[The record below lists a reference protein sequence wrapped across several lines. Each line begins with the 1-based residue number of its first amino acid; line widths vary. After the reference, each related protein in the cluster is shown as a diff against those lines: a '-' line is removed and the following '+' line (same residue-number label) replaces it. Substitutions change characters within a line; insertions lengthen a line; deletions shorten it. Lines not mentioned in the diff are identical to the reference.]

1 MLGTRRSSHD
11 VFNLRPL
18 DQRLPSPVAA
28 VVRPS
33 LERLLGLPLLNA
45 IYDSTV
51 DTRPGNDPADFCE
64 GILRTLHCRLELD
77 PEQFDDIPKTGPLV
91 FVANHP
97 FGGVEGMVLGALM
110 FRVRKDAKLI
120 VNEMLGCIP
129 EMQRMSFLVNV
140 FGSADA
146 TRSNVRALRQAI
158 NHLKS
163 GGCIGVFPAGAVSH
177 LQLEDCRVADPSW
190 SPHIAWLIRR
200 SGAAVVP
207 VYFPGRN
214 GAVFQLAGL
223 VHPRLRTA
231 LLPREITNKHHWTCR
246 PLIGS
251 TISADEM
258 AGFSSDEQAIQYLRH
273 RCYALAERLPGKPGR
288 VRRLTTPIRK
298 LMLLRKR
305 SQEQAL
311 GDPVPADDLERELN
325 LLPPD
330 SLLACNGELC
340 VYLAE
345 WKHLDATAYEL
356 GRLREVSFRAV
367 GEGTGKPID
376 LDDFDRSYRHLLV
389 WNREKREIVGS
400 YRLGLVDELTR
411 RNGPAGMYLSTLFD
425 FAPAFLDRLGPAIE
439 LGRSFVRPEYQRSFS
454 PLMLLWKGIGQF
466 IARNPRYRTLVGPVS
481 ISSRY
486 ALSSRAVMVTALS
499 APSFRSPLAP
509 LVRPKT
515 PFILKQQKIGPEIVG
530 LGRLVRNIDE
540 LNAIIADM
548 DPSIRS
554 IPILLKQ
561 YLKLGAKTLAFNIDP
576 AFAYCLDCLC
586 VLDLLHA
593 DKRQVQRY
601 MGREQAARFYDAHRA
616 TTMATA

>member
-1 MLGTRRSSHD
+1 MLRTRRASRD
-11 VFNLRPL
+11 LFNLRPME
-18 DQRLPSPVAA
+18 QHLPYPVAA

-45 IYDSTV
+45 VYDSTL
-51 DTRPGNDPADFCE
+51 DARPSPEPGDFCE
-64 GILRTLHCRLELD
+64 AVLRTLHCELKLD
-77 PEQFDDIPKTGPLV
+77 PQQLAAVPRRGPLV

-97 FGGVEGMVLGALM
+97 FGGVEGLMLGALM
-110 FRVRKDAKLI
+110 FRVRSDAKLI

-129 EMQRMSFLVNV
+129 EMRQMSFLVNV
-140 FGSADA
+140 FGSAEA
-146 TRSNVRALRQAI
+146 TRGNVRALRQAI
-158 NHLKS
+158 HHLKS
-163 GGCIGVFPAGAVSH
+163 GGCVGVFPAGAVSH
-177 LQLEDCRVADPSW
+177 LRLEQWRVSDPPW
-190 SPHIAWLIRR
+190 SPHIGWLIRR
-200 SGAAVVP
+200 AGAAVVP
-207 VYFPGRN
+207 VHFFGRN

-231 LLPREITNKHHWTCR
+231 LLAREITNKHHWTCQ

-258 AGFSSDEQAIQYLRH
+258 AEFSSDEQAIQYLRH
-273 RCYALAERLPGKPGR
+273 RCYALAERLPVRAGR
-288 VRRLTTPIRK
+288 ARRFTAPLRK
-298 LMLLRKR
+298 LVTLRKR
-305 SQEQAL
+305 SHELPLA
-311 GDPVPADDLERELN
+311 DPVPANDIERELDV
-325 LLPPD
+325 LPPD

-340 VYLAE
+340 VYVAE
-345 WKHLDATAYEL
+345 WKHLDAAAFEL

-367 GEGTGKPID
+367 GEGTGKPVD
-376 LDDFDRSYRHLLV
+376 LDDFDRAYRHLLV

-400 YRLGLVDELTR
+400 YRMGLVDELTR
-411 RNGPAGMYLSTLFD
+411 DKGVRGMYLSTLFD
-425 FAPAFLDRLGPAIE
+425 FAPAFLDRLGPAVE

-466 IARNPRYRTLVGPVS
+466 IARNPRYRTLLGPVS

-486 ALSSRAVMVTALS
+486 ALASRAVMVTALS
-499 APSFRSPLAP
+499 APAYRSPLAP

-515 PFILKQQKIGPEIVG
+515 PFLLRQQKIGPEIVG
-530 LGRLVRNIDE
+530 LGRLVRNTDE
-540 LNAIIADM
+540 LNDIIADM

-576 AFAYCLDCLC
+576 AFGYCLDCLC

-593 DKRQVQRY
+593 DQRQVQRY
-601 MGREQAARFYDAHRA
+601 MGREQAEHFYNAHRA
-616 TTMATA
+616 TLTP